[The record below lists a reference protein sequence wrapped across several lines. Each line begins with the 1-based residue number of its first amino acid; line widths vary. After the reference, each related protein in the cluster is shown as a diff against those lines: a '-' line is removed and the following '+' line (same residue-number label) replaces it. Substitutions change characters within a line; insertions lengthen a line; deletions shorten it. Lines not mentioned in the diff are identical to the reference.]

1 MPTVSTYL
9 AWYSWYS
16 RPSVYHRLFELTR
29 ITYSPTAFQLWYKYK
44 LYLIL
49 LNSYQV
55 PLFGW
60 WLIKLLED
68 RVRSVPIPVNGAS
81 MEKPGAGRLIRCVRR
96 PGAWPT
102 SSRQITV
109 LCNLLFNCDQ
119 SFPTVSWPFVV
130 LPSDRQNPIVMK
142 RSLSASLNNN
152 TIILPKFKRSEY
164 Y

>member
-1 MPTVSTYL
+1 MYYVLPNCS
-9 AWYSWYS
+9 SS
-16 RPSVYHRLFELTR
+16 RGTE
-29 ITYSPTAFQLWYKYK
+29 YK

-109 LCNLLFNCDQ
+109 LCNLLFNCLINHSSDE
-119 SFPTVSWPFVV
+119 SSHYSITVLYIIIRYYSIIRYFMHTILCFTVMCSTV
-130 LPSDRQNPIVMK
+130 LCVTVLCSTVFHAYSIYG
-142 RSLSASLNNN
+142 
-152 TIILPKFKRSEY
+152 IYGIY
-164 Y
+164 GI

>member
-1 MPTVSTYL
+1 MPTVSTCL

-109 LCNLLFNCDQ
+109 LCNLLFNCLINHSSDE
-119 SFPTVSWPFVV
+119 SSHYSITVLYSIIRYYSITV
-130 LPSDRQNPIVMK
+130 LYGISCIQYCALR
-142 RSLSASLNNN
+142 
-152 TIILPKFKRSEY
+152 
-164 Y
+164 